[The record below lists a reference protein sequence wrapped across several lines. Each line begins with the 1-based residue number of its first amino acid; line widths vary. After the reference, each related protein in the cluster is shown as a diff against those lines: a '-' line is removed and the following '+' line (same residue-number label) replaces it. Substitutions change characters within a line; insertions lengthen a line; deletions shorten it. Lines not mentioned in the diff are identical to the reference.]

1 MSMLY
6 LLGAVVALLVVA
18 LWLARRQG
26 RLAERV
32 DDIQDD
38 LRSADIVAKER
49 AKAKQMTDDE
59 LEAEANKWTK
69 GF

>member
-1 MSMLY
+1 MTTIY
-6 LLGAVVALLVVA
+6 ALGGLVLLLVLS

-26 RLAERV
+26 RLDERV

-38 LRSADIVAKER
+38 LRAADVVAKER

-59 LEAEANKWTK
+59 LEAIGSKWTK
-69 GF
+69 RS